1 MGTRPKSD
9 ATYALGRS
17 AGEDERLQLQAR
29 VYDPFT
35 RQIFIDAGITP
46 GMKVLDVGCGTGDV
60 AFLVADLVGPS
71 GTVVGLDINPAFLET
86 ARARATASD
95 RTNVSFL
102 EADLREAPV
111 PDDFDA
117 VVGRLVL
124 IHVPNPAA
132 GLRAACRHLRPGGV
146 VAFDEGDVTEGLI
159 AIPPSPLYARVARW
173 IRLGLGQAGVELGIA
188 FKLRQIFLDAGL
200 LDPHLHLYA
209 PMGGGPEWV
218 GYEYLAQTI
227 RSMVPLLVRYGIAT
241 EEEVDVDTLADRL
254 RHEVVSLRGAGVLV
268 HHLSAWARKP

>member
-1 MGTRPKSD
+1 MDTRPRSD

-35 RQIFIDAGITP
+35 RQLFVDAGITA
-46 GMKVLDVGCGTGDV
+46 GMKVLDVGCGAGDV

-71 GTVVGLDINPAFLET
+71 GAVVGVDINPTFLET
-86 ARARATASD
+86 ARARAKASE
-95 RTNVSFL
+95 RSNVNFVIG
-102 EADLREAPV
+102 DLREAPV

-124 IHVPNPAA
+124 IHVPDPAA
-132 GLRAACRHLRPGGV
+132 GLRMACRRLRPGGI
-146 VAFDEGDVTEGLI
+146 VAFDEGDTTEGLI
-159 AIPPSPLYARVARW
+159 AIPASPLYARVARW
-173 IRLGLGQAGVELGIA
+173 IREGLSHAGVELGIA
-188 FKLRQIFLDAGL
+188 FKLRQIFIDAGL
-200 LDPHLHLYA
+200 PDPRLHLYA

-218 GYEYLAQTI
+218 GYEYLAHTI

-241 EEEVDVDTLADRL
+241 EEEIGGDTLADRL
-254 RHEVVSLRGAGVLV
+254 RQEIVSQQGTAVLV
-268 HHLSAWARKP
+268 HHPSAWARKP